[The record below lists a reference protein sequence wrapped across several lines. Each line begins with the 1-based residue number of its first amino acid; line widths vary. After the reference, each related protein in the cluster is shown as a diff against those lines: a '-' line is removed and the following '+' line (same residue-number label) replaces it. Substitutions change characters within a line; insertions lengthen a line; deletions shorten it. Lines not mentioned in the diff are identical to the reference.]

1 MNGYQQGFRSV
12 ASLGFGGQESASKP
26 PQAICKPLATIQVEE
41 RMKKNLIQIAVL
53 ICLSITGCSKLEL
66 DSERKKVYDEVAEQV
81 ISETLQNVEVG
92 TSSFVESEEG
102 VQIWYEHLDA
112 KTDSVKGT
120 VLLIGG
126 ITETA
131 IAWEDYTYQPLLE
144 AGFNVIRFDNRE
156 VGRSTWTQ
164 NKTYDLSDMANDALA
179 ILNDFNVD
187 SVHIVGRSMGGM
199 IAQEFAL
206 MYPEKVKSLSLIYT
220 TGFTFDESLPFPD
233 KDFENKVE
241 AAYYT
246 YSGSDI
252 ESQIKLALAVNDA
265 LNVNPLSQED
275 LLNSARLVRFEI
287 EKRKGYNDDAFEN
300 QEKAIKS
307 SGPRWDRLNQLIL
320 PVLIIHGE
328 KDPIAQIPHGKKLA
342 THIPHAKT
350 VWAENYGHHMT
361 IDFSEIIVTEII
373 DLIE

>member
-1 MNGYQQGFRSV
+1 
-12 ASLGFGGQESASKP
+12 
-26 PQAICKPLATIQVEE
+26 
-41 RMKKNLIQIAVL
+41 MKIKMTKITLL
-53 ICLSITGCSKLEL
+53 ICLSLIGCSKLEL
-66 DSERKKVYDEVAEQV
+66 DSERKKIYDDVSNQV
-81 ISETLQNVEVG
+81 LNEALKNVEIG
-92 TSSFVESEEG
+92 TSSFVETEDG
-102 VQIWYEHLDA
+102 IQIWYEHFDA
-112 KTDSVKGT
+112 VTDSVKGT
-120 VLLIGG
+120 ILLIGG

-164 NKTYDLSDMANDALA
+164 NKTYDLSDMARDALA
-179 ILNDFNVD
+179 ILNDLHID
-187 SVHIVGRSMGGM
+187 SVHMVGRSMGGM
-199 IAQEFAL
+199 IAQEFAF
-206 MYPEKVKSLSLIYT
+206 MYPEKVKSLTLIYT
-220 TGFTFDESLPFPD
+220 TGYTFDESLPFPD
-233 KDFENKVE
+233 KEFEKKVG

-246 YSGSDI
+246 YNGSDI
-252 ESQIKLALAVNDA
+252 KSEIKLALAITDA
-265 LNVNPLSQED
+265 LNVNPLSHED
-275 LLNSARLVRFEI
+275 LLNSASLVRFEI
-287 EKRKGYNDDAFEN
+287 EKRRGYNDDAFVN
-300 QEKAIKS
+300 QEKAIKA
-307 SGPRWDRLNQLIL
+307 SGPRWDRLNKLIM